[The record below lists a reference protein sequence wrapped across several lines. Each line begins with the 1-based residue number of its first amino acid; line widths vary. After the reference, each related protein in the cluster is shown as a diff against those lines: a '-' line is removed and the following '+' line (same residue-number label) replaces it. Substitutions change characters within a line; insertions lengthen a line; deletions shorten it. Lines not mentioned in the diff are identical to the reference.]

1 MRFYLERNFKRFCP
15 KKSIWGVLEQRLFLQ
30 NLFSVFG
37 ALIFILP
44 FSHFSPKK
52 QEKKKAEKE
61 EKTEEKEEK
70 RKPFHFHFYPH
81 FFSKKGREV
90 EKETDFFLLHFPLF
104 SF

>member
-1 MRFYLERNFKRFCP
+1 M
-15 KKSIWGVLEQRLFLQ
+15 LEQKCSCKNGLAPLGQFPL
-30 NLFSVFG
+30 S
-37 ALIFILP
+37 
-44 FSHFSPKK
+44 FSPSIPPP
-52 QEKKKAEKE
+52 EKEEKTENQKAEKE

-104 SF
+104 SL

>member
-1 MRFYLERNFKRFCP
+1 M
-15 KKSIWGVLEQRLFLQ
+15 FLQ
-30 NLFSVFG
+30 NLFSALG
-37 ALIFILP
+37 AISFIFFLSFFP
-44 FSHFSPKK
+44 SSQEEKT
-52 QEKKKAEKE
+52 EKKKAEKE